1 MYARSKSAHGVQQL
15 TVYPD
20 YNAVIDLVP
29 NTTQQLLQQA
39 AGSFT
44 TKGAAI

>member
-1 MYARSKSAHGVQQL
+1 MYVRRNSAHGVQQL
-15 TVYPD
+15 VVYPD
-20 YNAVIDLVP
+20 YNPVLDLVP